1 MLRVYV
7 KIVRSN
13 ERLIWMLWDVI
24 IFLRRV
30 VTLLLQGTWEP

>member
-24 IFLRRV
+24 IFLRRA